1 MTAKARD
8 VDLLV
13 LLAVAL
19 GVLGDVLFRK
29 AGWGVNI
36 TIWFL
41 ALFSAVAVMRHRFE
55 YTRLSRY
62 VWVAVGLSVL
72 AVFRDA
78 FILKLI
84 TVIALL
90 GAVSF
95 STLSTAAA
103 ERLKQTVFSF
113 LGRVADTLFA
123 SFAVIFDHMPSV
135 LSHVEPE
142 QLIPNATTIRVLRG
156 SALAIATLFVFGS
169 LLVSADAAFERMVM
183 SSLDIDGVTVLTHMG
198 LVGFW
203 GWLACTMLFVLTTG
217 PTSVLSATRDEPR
230 TTGYAIE
237 VNIMLATIN
246 VLFIAFV
253 WVQAGY
259 FFGGHERVLDPAGPS
274 YAEYARRG
282 FFEIA
287 TVALLAF
294 AMVLISDHFI
304 PLTKSTGRRGFNG
317 LTALHVGLM
326 GVLIASAFHRL
337 MLYVQ
342 VYGLTELRFYVAT
355 AIIWIGIAFLLLG
368 FAVMRPNRAF
378 LPHVLV
384 CTLFI
389 AVFALHTINPAA
401 IIVHTNLTRDNAR
414 EDFDIEYAV
423 SMSGDAV
430 PTLLDGL
437 GYLSEEQRDEIE
449 IALAERWTVKDEPSY
464 RDWNYSRWKATRT
477 ARRVLEQRTT
487 SD

>member
-1 MTAKARD
+1 MATKARD
-8 VDLLV
+8 AEMLV
-13 LLAVAL
+13 LFAVAL

-36 TIWFL
+36 TVWLL
-41 ALFSAVAVMRHRFE
+41 AAFSAVVAMRHRSE
-55 YTRLSRY
+55 YAALSRY

-72 AVFRDA
+72 AIFRDA

-84 TVIALL
+84 TVIALF

-95 STLSTAAA
+95 ATLSTTAGD
-103 ERLKQTVFSF
+103 RLKQTVFSF
-113 LGRVADTLFA
+113 LGRMADTFFA
-123 SFAVIFDHMPSV
+123 GFAVVFDHVPSV
-135 LSHVEPE
+135 LSSVEKE
-142 QLIPNATTIRVLRG
+142 HLIPSAATIRVLRG
-156 SALAIATLFVFGS
+156 SVLAVVTLFVFGS
-169 LLVSADAAFERMVM
+169 LLVSADAAFERLVV
-183 SSLDIDGVTVLTHMG
+183 SSLDVDPITMFTHIG
-198 LVGFW
+198 LIAFW
-203 GWLACTMLFVLTTG
+203 GWLACTLLFALTTG

-230 TTGYAIE
+230 ATGYAIE
-237 VNIMLATIN
+237 ANIMLATIN
-246 VLFIAFV
+246 ALFIAFI

-304 PLTKSTGRRGFNG
+304 PLAKSAGRHAFNA
-317 LTALHVGLM
+317 LTVLHVGLM

-337 MLYVQ
+337 MLYVE

-355 AIIWIGIAFLLLG
+355 SIIWITFAFLMLG
-368 FAVMRPNRAF
+368 LAVLRPNRAF

-389 AVFALHTINPAA
+389 AVFVLHAINPAA
-401 IIVHTNLTRDNAR
+401 IIVHTNLSRDNAQ

-430 PTLLDGL
+430 PALIDGL
-437 GYLSEEQRDEIE
+437 GNLSEAQRDLIE
-449 IALAERWTVKDEPSY
+449 SALAERWTVNVEPSY
-464 RDWNYSRWKATRT
+464 RDWNYSRWTA
-477 ARRVLEQRTT
+477 ARRVLDHTI
-487 SD
+487 SN